1 MELDQ
6 RFVVILIF
14 GLEVAVLVSVKTML
28 AVNSYTGGVT
38 RGRRRDDLHIMT
50 ENTYVSVAT
59 NTSKIDDHDTKEQ
72 RGALK
77 KVAKRV

>member
-28 AVNSYTGGVT
+28 AVNSYTDGVT

>member
-1 MELDQ
+1 M
-6 RFVVILIF
+6 VILIF

-28 AVNSYTGGVT
+28 AVNSYTDGVT